1 MSWVEQRARFPVLER
16 YAYLNAGTFGPLARE
31 TFDAMQEVRRREL
44 ERGRAGPG
52 YYEEMG
58 ERRTRVRGLLAEQLH
73 VPVDCVAM
81 TDSTTQAVQVV
92 LSALRLGAGDEVVTT
107 DSEHFGLIGP
117 LIGAGVTVRVARIRG
132 VPAADRVEAIEAV
145 VGPQTRL
152 LAVSAVSWLDGAVL
166 RWQALRRST
175 GVRVLVDGAQAVGA
189 IDVDVAEADYFT
201 VSAQKWL
208 CGPDAMGALYL
219 RDPEGLSPRLIGTA
233 GAASYDLEAATWV
246 PKEGA
251 ARFHPGLQPV
261 SSLAGLEAAL
271 TNLPEGRFARARELA
286 GRCLQALAEAGL
298 EVVTE
303 PEQATLIS
311 FRVPG
316 DSAALSKALY
326 ERGVIVRDL
335 PATGTL
341 RASVGWWNDE
351 SDLERLVDALNVVQ
365 RS

>member
-1 MSWVEQRARFPVLER
+1 VSWAEQRARFPVLER

-31 TFDAMQEVRRREL
+31 TFEAMQAVRAREL
-44 ERGRAGPG
+44 EHGRAGPG

-58 ERRTRVRGLLAEQLH
+58 ERRTRVRGLIGAQLH
-73 VPVDCVAM
+73 VPTGCVAL

-92 LSALRLGAGDEVVTT
+92 MSALRLGAGDEVVTT

-117 LIGAGVTVRVARIRG
+117 LIGAGVDIRLARIRD
-132 VPAADRVEAIEAV
+132 VPAADRADVVAAAV
-145 VGPQTRL
+145 GSRTRL
-152 LAVSAVSWLDGAVL
+152 VAVSAVSWLDGAVL
-166 RWQALRRST
+166 PWQALRRAT
-175 GVRVLVDGAQAVGA
+175 GVPVLVDGAQAVGA
-189 IDVDVAEADYFT
+189 IDVDVAEADYLT

-219 RDPEGLSPRLIGTA
+219 RDPEALSPGLIGTA
-233 GAASYDLEAATWV
+233 GAASYDLETATWV
-246 PKEGA
+246 PREGA
-251 ARFHPGLQPV
+251 ARFHPSLQPV

-271 TNLPEGRFARARELA
+271 TNLPDGRFERARALA
-286 GRCLQALAEAGL
+286 DRCRRALVEAGL
-298 EVVTE
+298 DVVTE
-303 PEQATLIS
+303 PGQATLVS

-316 DSAALSKALY
+316 DAAVVSKALF

-351 SDLERLVDALNVVQ
+351 NDLERLVDALTP
-365 RS
+365 